1 MHYSVSN
8 QSSPLIRSDQW
19 FLHRRLRSI
28 PMGSDSASIASG
40 HANQKKHRIG
50 EIETG
55 EDRCATRTAGF
66 SWVERDSISTGDS
79 SSLPSV
85 EQVGKLDGGQ
95 EILQTK
101 RGDEKHDNELV
112 LLTSRSVDSNHGV
125 SREDGVRRINSYRS
139 DFFSRSNVDEAKER
153 EVLDNWEVVADA
165 LNIKDLVPPS
175 QNMKDSS
182 RSNSCTLDYGVLLR
196 DLEANNASRG
206 PLHQTNNSAWR
217 PGDVF
222 RPQNLPSINTNY
234 PRVLRGT
241 LPNIA
246 KQHARVVN
254 SGHGGARGGATWSW
268 TRRAVAPEQ
277 PTSCPICCEDLDST
291 DRCFRPCP
299 CGFQVCLFCHKRI
312 REDNGRCPGCR
323 KQYEAIDI
331 ETYFMTRAHL
341 GMRRRFMS

>member
-1 MHYSVSN
+1 MEEEVKVKVMDMM
-8 QSSPLIRSDQW
+8 LVVMVGCGG
-19 FLHRRLRSI
+19 RRRE
-28 PMGSDSASIASG
+28 DE
-40 HANQKKHRIG
+40 QIG
-50 EIETG
+50 EIETVG
-55 EDRCATRTAGF
+55 DRCATRQRGF
-66 SWVERDSISTGDS
+66 HGKNRDKRDSISTGDS
-79 SSLPSV
+79 SSPPSV

-101 RGDEKHDNELV
+101 RGDEKHDNF
-112 LLTSRSVDSNHGV
+112 
-125 SREDGVRRINSYRS
+125 NSYRS
-139 DFFSRSNVDEAKER
+139 DCFSRSNVDVAKEG
-153 EVLDNWEVVADA
+153 EVLDDWDSVADA
-165 LNIKDLVPPS
+165 LNIQDVVPPS
-175 QNMKDSS
+175 RDMKDSS
-182 RSNSCTLDYGVLLR
+182 RSNSCKLDYGVLLS

-217 PGDVF
+217 SGDVF

-234 PRVLRGT
+234 NRVLRGT
-241 LPNIA
+241 LPNIG

-254 SGHGGARGGATWSW
+254 SRHDGARGGATWSW

-277 PTSCPICCEDLDST
+277 PTSCPICCEDLDLT

-312 REDNGRCPGCR
+312 REDDGRCPGCR